1 MVNLLFIID
10 KGCFIQIKSFRMF
23 DNLKSEENNNQSKV
37 FFRCSCM
44 LKNIHSKPIVNKLWP
59 YEIWGDLKTL
69 QY

>member
-10 KGCFIQIKSFRMF
+10 KLCFIQINSYRIF
-23 DNLKSEENNNQSKV
+23 DNVKSEENNNQSKL
-37 FFRCSCM
+37 CSCM

-59 YEIWGDLKTL
+59 YEIWGNLKTL